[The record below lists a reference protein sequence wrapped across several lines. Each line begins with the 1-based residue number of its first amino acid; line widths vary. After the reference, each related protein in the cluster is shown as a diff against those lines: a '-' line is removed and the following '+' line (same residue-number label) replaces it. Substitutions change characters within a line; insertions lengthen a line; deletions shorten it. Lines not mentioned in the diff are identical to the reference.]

1 MKEISLGHKIF
12 KSVGRTVIVCVFYHK
27 QTSNSENNLLR
38 MNLHSAAAILY
49 LHRSGIGGP
58 DGQQSVSVGG
68 DNSAWLQG
76 LGLDGAAV
84 HVESGGLVL
93 HAEGDLVPPQVHQ
106 GFHRL
111 AVENAAHLAG
121 RGVGA
126 PGTQGQGA
134 VGAAEVHG
142 ELGFLEE
149 RREG

>member
-1 MKEISLGHKIF
+1 MKEISLNQKIF
-12 KSVGRTVIVCVFYHK
+12 NSAGRTVIVCVFYHK
-27 QTSNSENNLLR
+27 QTSNSENYLFR
-38 MNLHSAAAILY
+38 MNLHSTAGSLY
-49 LHRSGIGGP
+49 LHRLGIGSP
-58 DGQQSVSVGG
+58 DAQQSVSVGG
-68 DNSAWLQG
+68 NNSAWLQG

-84 HVESGGLVL
+84 HVEGGGLVL
-93 HAEGDLVPPQVHQ
+93 HAEGHLVPPQVHQ

-111 AVENAAHLAG
+111 AVENAAHLTG

-126 PGTQGQGA
+126 PGAQGQGA